1 MTPYFLEINHP
12 GINLENKEK
21 IALIFKAINSL
32 PESKKVTFRTSDF
45 PNGIYHYHVT
55 NEDPYLNG
63 NGFFGTAGSITR

>member
-45 PNGIYHYHVT
+45 PNGIQ
-55 NEDPYLNG
+55 
-63 NGFFGTAGSITR
+63 